1 MCRTPLP
8 LTRQVAV
15 VLLLLA
21 GCQQGTVP
29 LAPVH
34 GKIRYRGTD
43 LQGGT
48 VVFTP
53 DAGRGTTGPQAQ
65 AEIQSDGTFT
75 LRSGQAFGAVPG
87 WHRVT
92 VAAVYAPAVSA
103 GGEHFAV
110 PQSLVPDR
118 YRDPQLSG
126 LVCEVKADQPNVFD
140 FNLAE

>member
-8 LTRQVAV
+8 LIRQVAV

-21 GCQQGTVP
+21 GCQQGKTP

-34 GKIRYRGTD
+34 GKISYRGTA

-53 DAGRGTTGPQAQ
+53 DASRGTTGPLAQ
-65 AEIQSDGTFT
+65 AEIQSDGSYT
-75 LRSGQAFGAVPG
+75 LRSGQGYGAVPG

-92 VAAVYAPAVSA
+92 VAAVYAAA
-103 GGEHFAV
+103 GPPGDEQFAV

-126 LVCEVKADQPNVFD
+126 LVCEVKADQPNSFD
-140 FNLAE
+140 FNLTE

>member
-1 MCRTPLP
+1 MPLP
-8 LTRQVAV
+8 LTRRVAI

-21 GCQQGTVP
+21 GCQQGKTP

-34 GKIRYRGTD
+34 GRISYRGTP

-53 DAGRGTTGPQAQ
+53 DASRGTTGPLAQ
-65 AEIQSDGTFT
+65 AEIQSDGSYS
-75 LRSGQAFGAVPG
+75 LRSEQGYGAVPG

-92 VAAVYAPAVSA
+92 VAAVYAAADPA

-110 PQSLVPDR
+110 PHSLVPDR

-126 LVCEVKADQPNVFD
+126 LVCEVKASQPNTFD
-140 FNLAE
+140 FNLVE